1 MALAVPVVP
10 LTEGGTE
17 PALPQQMTSSVPVW
31 IAQLAKPPAAMAL
44 AVPLLPLTEEGG
56 DASKKR
62 SLPQQMTFP
71 VPAWTAQLW

>member
-17 PALPQQMTSSVPVW
+17 LALPQQMTSSVPDW

-44 AVPLLPLTEEGG
+44 AVPLVPSTDAGG
-56 DASKKR
+56 E
-62 SLPQQMTFP
+62 LMEPQQMTFP